1 MIELMEPGTMSSNF
15 VNVTVLQS
23 VSVIDLRLP
32 EQLDSN
38 EFDQLNEALM
48 GVLDR
53 GIKANWVLDLS
64 AVDYMGSSVLGLM
77 INIRQHIK
85 SGGGKLVLAGLSPRM
100 TQIFR
105 TCCLER
111 LFQIGRT
118 RDEAIKMLG
127 GKA

>member
-1 MIELMEPGTMSSNF
+1 MIELMEPGTMSSDF
-15 VNVTVLQS
+15 VHVTVVHS
-23 VSVIDLRLP
+23 ISVIELRLP
-32 EQLDSN
+32 EQLDST

-53 GIKANWVLDLS
+53 GIKANWLLDLS
-64 AVDYMGSSVLGLM
+64 SVDYMGSSVLGLM

-85 SGGGKLVLAGLSPRM
+85 TGGGKLALAGLSPRM

-111 LFQIGRT
+111 LFQIGRD
-118 RDEAIKMLG
+118 REEAMKLLG
-127 GKA
+127 AKL